1 MAHRRAWANEDSA
14 RGGQVRVSGFEHLSS
29 TSRLMVKQ
37 EVEMM
42 EAITGWET
50 ANEYRVFKDRSEIY
64 RVREQS
70 NGCSRQCLKSA
81 RPFTL
86 YIADSQSGTPF
97 LRCERP
103 WRWYFHEMDV
113 YDDASGELWENKEDI
128 FRACQDV

>member
-1 MAHRRAWANEDSA
+1 
-14 RGGQVRVSGFEHLSS
+14 
-29 TSRLMVKQ
+29 MVKQ

-86 YIADSQSGTPF
+86 YIADSSGNPF
-97 LRCERP
+97 LRCESHGDGTFMK
-103 WRWYFHEMDV
+103 WMSTMMQVENF
-113 YDDASGELWENKEDI
+113 WEK
-128 FRACQDV
+128 